1 MFQVLPLLPQNH
13 AAPRCPSLGLQPA
26 HKDARFFTS
35 RYGAIFER
43 GQTLFRSQPHR
54 LRTKKENKNN
64 IKIENSQQPTAN
76 SQVKIEND

>member
-35 RYGAIFER
+35 RNGAIFDR

-54 LRTKKENKNN
+54 LSTKKENKNN
-64 IKIENSQQPTAN
+64 IKIENSQ
-76 SQVKIEND
+76 VKIEND